1 MTQVYDILDKIKD
14 RLRNNPNVFS
24 VTFGDI
30 SEVDLNK
37 TTMFP
42 LSHLTI
48 TNVTFERSVVNF
60 TIALLCLDIVDY
72 NKEKYNGDSFY
83 GNNNIQDV
91 YNTQLQVVND
101 IVQSV
106 RRGSLFDSKIQLTGE
121 PSATP
126 FKDRYE
132 NELAGWGIEI
142 NVSMINDISV
152 CE

>member
-1 MTQVYDILDKIKD
+1 MTQVYDILDKVRD
-14 RLRNNPNVFS
+14 RLRDNPNVFT

-37 TTMFP
+37 TTIFP

-60 TIALLCLDIVDY
+60 TIALMCLDIVDY
-72 NKEKYNGDSFY
+72 NKEKYDDDIFY
-83 GNNNIQDV
+83 GNTNLQDV

-101 IVQSV
+101 VVQSV
-106 RRGSLFDSKIQLTGE
+106 RRGSLFDSKIQLIGE

-126 FKDRYE
+126 FQDKYE

-142 NVSMINDISV
+142 QVSMINDISI
-152 CE
+152 C

>member
-1 MTQVYDILDKIKD
+1 MTQVYDILDKVRD
-14 RLRNNPNVFS
+14 RLRDNPNVFT

-37 TTMFP
+37 TTIFP

-48 TNVTFERSVVNF
+48 TNVTFERSVINF
-60 TIALLCLDIVDY
+60 TIRILCLDIVDY
-72 NKEKYNGDSFY
+72 NKEKYDDDMFY
-83 GNNNIQDV
+83 GNTNLQDI

-101 IVQSV
+101 VVQSV
-106 RRGSLFDSKIQLTGE
+106 RRGSLFDSKIQIIGE

-126 FKDRYE
+126 FQDRYE

-142 NVSMINDISV
+142 QVSMINDISI
-152 CE
+152 C